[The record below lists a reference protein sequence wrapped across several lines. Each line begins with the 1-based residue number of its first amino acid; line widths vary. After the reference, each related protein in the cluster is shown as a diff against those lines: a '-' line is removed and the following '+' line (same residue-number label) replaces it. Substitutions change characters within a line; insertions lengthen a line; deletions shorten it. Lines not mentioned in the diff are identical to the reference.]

1 MFTGDPRQHVHVV
14 RIMSTGRR
22 MHDGWRRVDRGGPF
36 QRVLAGAAVLLLAV
50 PMLVILALAVLTI
63 VVVGMAA
70 GLVAWL
76 FGGRPRVA
84 TATPDAG
91 RENVRVIRR
100 DA

>member
-14 RIMSTGRR
+14 RIMSAGRR
-22 MHDGWRRVDRGGPF
+22 MHDGWRRVDGGGPV

-50 PMLVILALAVLTI
+50 PMLVLLALAVFTI

-70 GLVAWL
+70 GLIAWL
-76 FGGRPRVA
+76 FGGRPRVPN
-84 TATPDAG
+84 PDAG

-100 DA
+100 DT